1 MCCIVLKYHLAL
13 CYQTTNQKT
22 IKNITIMKRVL
33 SITNIIGL
41 LILIP
46 GLFIGYLSHN
56 DTTNTQEENTVQ
68 MDEIGTNSTNVLN
81 RSVRFNNF

>member
-1 MCCIVLKYHLAL
+1 MLHSTEISLSFVLSNK
-13 CYQTTNQKT
+13 NQKT
-22 IKNITIMKRVL
+22 IKNIKIMKRVL

-68 MDEIGTNSTNVLN
+68 MDETGTNSTNVLN

>member
-1 MCCIVLKYHLAL
+1 
-13 CYQTTNQKT
+13 
-22 IKNITIMKRVL
+22 MKRVL

-56 DTTNTQEENTVQ
+56 DEPSTTEENTVQ
-68 MDEIGTNSTNVLN
+68 MDETGTNNTNVLN